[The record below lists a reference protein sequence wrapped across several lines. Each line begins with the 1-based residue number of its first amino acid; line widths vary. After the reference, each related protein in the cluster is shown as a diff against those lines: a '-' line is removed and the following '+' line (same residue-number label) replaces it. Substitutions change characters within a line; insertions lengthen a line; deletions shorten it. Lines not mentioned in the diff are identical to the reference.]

1 MRASWDGDPVS
12 GFDED
17 FAAGFVGKV
26 VLVGVTELALD
37 GALASQEQLHGV
49 IVAATAHG
57 IDIALRGVHEGTTWR
72 MPPWL
77 DELVIARPGA
87 SRGSV
92 IRRKRWTPLA
102 PSVAAAF
109 SKEGSMPE
117 R

>member
-17 FAAGFVGKV
+17 FPAGFVGKV

-87 SRGSV
+87 YRLRSTGEVVEDPDFVFSLTV
-92 IRRKRWTPLA
+92 HAA
-102 PSVAAAF
+102 PT
-109 SKEGSMPE
+109 